1 MSLIRAMT
9 VVLGLEAL
17 KIVFF
22 GSASEA
28 AEAVVGKEN
37 VNPLLDALLVEE
49 ADKRL
54 EGFKVMMDEIIGEIS
69 AEGTK
74 PDFEAHKERVA
85 KFAAEIGAAAGARWL
100 ASQPAA
106 SAQAG

>member
-1 MSLIRAMT
+1 MGVIRAMT

-22 GSASEA
+22 GAAAEA

-37 VNPLLDALLVEE
+37 VSPLLDALLVEE
-49 ADKRL
+49 SDKRL
-54 EGFKVMMDEIIGEIS
+54 EGFKTMMKEIIDEIS
-69 AEGTK
+69 AEGTE

-100 ASQPAA
+100 ASQPAV